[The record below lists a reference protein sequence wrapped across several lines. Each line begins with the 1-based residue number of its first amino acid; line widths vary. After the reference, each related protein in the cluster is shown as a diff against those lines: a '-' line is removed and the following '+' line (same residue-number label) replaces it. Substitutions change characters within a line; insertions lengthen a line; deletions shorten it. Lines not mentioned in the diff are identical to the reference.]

1 MLRLRFFVGSVDGI
15 HRKKKDE
22 DDREYRDNDAIRFIL
37 DNNRKILNRR
47 SDPDTIKR
55 ENKKCKF
62 LW

>member
-37 DNNRKILNRR
+37 DNNRKI
-47 SDPDTIKR
+47 
-55 ENKKCKF
+55 
-62 LW
+62 